1 MSDIQKFPELIDGY
15 SVGEYLG
22 GNMKETTEMERYSVI
37 REKNPREIVL
47 LRGRGCAWR
56 RCTFCDYHLDFS
68 RQGEENYQ
76 LNCEELAKITGE
88 FGHLE
93 IINSGSFLE
102 LDEKT
107 MERICEVFTEKK
119 IKTLHFES
127 HWMYRDKL
135 QSYHQK
141 FKELGVT
148 LKLKIGVETFD
159 YAYREEILKK
169 GLNSDSPEEISKYFN
184 EVCLLQGLSGQ
195 TEKGM
200 KRDIEIGLAYF
211 ERVCVNIMVENST
224 RVKPDYD
231 VIRTFVEKVYPLYKD
246 NDRVDILLNNTDF
259 GVGGQK

>member
-1 MSDIQKFPELIDGY
+1 
-15 SVGEYLG
+15 
-22 GNMKETTEMERYSVI
+22 MKESAEMERYSVI

-68 RQGEENYQ
+68 RQDEENYR
-76 LNCEELAKITGE
+76 LNCEELAKVTGE
-88 FGHLE
+88 YHHLE

-107 MERICEVFTEKK
+107 MERIYEVCTEKE

-127 HWMYRDKL
+127 HWMYKDELQAYRDKF
-135 QSYHQK
+135 QK
-141 FKELGVT
+141 LGVA

-159 YAYREEILKK
+159 YAYREDILKK
-169 GLNSDSPEEISKYFN
+169 GLDCDSAEEISKYFD

-195 TEKGM
+195 TEEGM
-200 KRDIEIGLAYF
+200 IKDIETGLAYF

-224 RVKPDYD
+224 KVKPDYE
-231 VIRTFVEKVYPLYKD
+231 VIQTFVEKVNPLYQD
-246 NDRVDILLNNTDF
+246 NERVDILLSNTDF
-259 GVGGQK
+259 GVGSEKVNE